1 VTSEQPPPR
10 IVTGSV
16 YEPPTDPYSRFLV
29 SRTWPSGVP
38 RGAVDQWDRDL
49 APSAALLEA
58 WRSGAIDDAT
68 FEARYEAELLEQ
80 PAVLAWT
87 VRQAALVG
95 IALVDDAEAEPSP
108 RTVLAAILARHV
120 PGEEDANER

>member
-1 VTSEQPPPR
+1 MTSDQPPPR

-16 YEPPTDPYSRFLV
+16 YEPPADPYSRFLV

-38 RGAVDQWDRDL
+38 RDAVDQWDRDL
-49 APSAALLEA
+49 APSAALLA
-58 WRSGAIDDAT
+58 TWRSGTIDGAT
-68 FEARYEAELLEQ
+68 FEARYEAELLER
-80 PAVLAWT
+80 PAVLAWA

-108 RTVLAAILARHV
+108 RTVLAAILERHL
-120 PGEEDANER
+120 PADETNER